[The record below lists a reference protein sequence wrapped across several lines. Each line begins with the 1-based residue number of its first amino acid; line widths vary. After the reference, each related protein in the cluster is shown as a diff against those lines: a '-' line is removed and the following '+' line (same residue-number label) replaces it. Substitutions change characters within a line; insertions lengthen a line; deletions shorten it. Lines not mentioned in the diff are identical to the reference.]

1 MPGSWDEILRLGLV
15 LDVIFWRRTC
25 VRGNFGLGSVTK
37 TSPRFATRFGTPS
50 ERPPF
55 KGDQS
60 RSRIL
65 EEAGRWWFRKGS
77 TVKKGMI
84 AGKMGCTWNTK
95 ADGFSKMF
103 FFLKFSAPQNLI

>member
-1 MPGSWDEILRLGLV
+1 MFDL
-15 LDVIFWRRTC
+15 F
-25 VRGNFGLGSVTK
+25 VTDLFSGCFK
-37 TSPRFATRFGTPS
+37 RDK
-50 ERPPF
+50 RPPF

-84 AGKMGCTWNTK
+84 AGKMGCTWNTR
-95 ADGFSKMF
+95 AVFEDF
-103 FFLKFSAPQNLI
+103 FF